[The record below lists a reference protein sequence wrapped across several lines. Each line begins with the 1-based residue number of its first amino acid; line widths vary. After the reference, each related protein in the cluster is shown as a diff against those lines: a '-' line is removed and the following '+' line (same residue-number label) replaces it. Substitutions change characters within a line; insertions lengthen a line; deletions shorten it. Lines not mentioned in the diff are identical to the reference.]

1 MKTLTIIDTFG
12 FLFRSYFALPP
23 LKNHDGFPTGLLT
36 GFAKLIMQLHKDYPQ
51 DYLVFA
57 LDSKEENF
65 RKNIDPLY
73 KANRPEVPQDL
84 KLQLK
89 VAIEWVEQ
97 MGFKNISIAGYEA
110 DDVIASINKCANALN
125 VYVRIISH
133 DKDLYQLID
142 GDTFLFDPKTKK
154 EIHAVDCIEK
164 YGVTPAQFVDFQSLV
179 GDNSD
184 NVPGVK
190 GIGAKGAAGLLHN
203 FKTLDGIYEN
213 IDKITSKRTQELLK
227 IYKEDAYRSQQ
238 LVRLREDLLENFN
251 LQDCQMPHQNPL
263 LKITESLKA
272 YEINSVLKK
281 ILPKDSPKNSL
292 HLFENATKIRE
303 SQGFTLQT
311 PEPTPFTFNSHL
323 LNTDEKLQA
332 FFPNIS
338 SDSIVSFDT
347 ETTNLDVLN
356 AKIVGFSFCLDGI
369 NAYYVPLA
377 HNYLGVEKQ
386 VSRQVA
392 FDFIRAL
399 FNAKAIIGH
408 NLKYDLEILRT
419 NFDFTPPSFQ
429 NIKDS
434 MLLAWLYQSDLPC
447 NLDSLMLRY
456 FKHEMIHYKDVVKKG
471 ENFSQIPIEYACRYA
486 SEDAAACYQLYQ
498 KLTNLLPQNLLQVAQ
513 STEFPFI
520 QCLVN
525 MELSGTKI
533 DIEYFKELKLEMSA
547 KLSSLSEEIYSLAQ
561 KKFNLNSPQ
570 QLSIAL
576 FEDLKL
582 QSGKKTKSGLSTSQM
597 VLNSLV
603 DAHPIVPKILEYRE
617 FFKLFST
624 YIEPLIEH
632 AKLNASHK
640 IYTSFM
646 QTGTSTG
653 RLSSKNPNLQNI
665 PVKTT
670 QGRRIRQGFIAQEN
684 HLLVSLDYSQIE
696 LRLLAHFS
704 QDKAMIEAFCHN
716 ADIHLETA
724 KKIFGEAKAQ
734 EKRAVAKSINFG
746 LIYGMGPKKLSE
758 TLKISYQEAKTYIQ
772 NYFESFPT
780 VKDFLK
786 AQEDF
791 ILENGYSLTLL
802 GRMRKFDFHGIQEYQ
817 KAAFLREGINAIFQG
832 SAADIIKLAMVQIM
846 QEKLESKL
854 LLQVHDELIFEAP
867 KHCVENEAEKITEIM
882 ENITALRVPLRC
894 SVSIGENWGALK

>member
-227 IYKEDAYRSQQ
+227 IYKEDAYRSRQ

>member
-142 GDTFLFDPKTKK
+142 GDTFLFDPKKKK

-203 FKTLDGIYEN
+203 FKNLDGIYEN

>member
-311 PEPTPFTFNSHL
+311 PEPTPFTFNAHL

-338 SDSIVSFDT
+338 SDSTVSFDT

-399 FNAKAIIGH
+399 FNTKAIIGH

-471 ENFSQIPIEYACRYA
+471 ENFSQIPIEYACKYA

>member
-23 LKNHDGFPTGLLT
+23 LKNHEGFPTGLLT

-65 RKNIDPLY
+65 RKSIDPLY
-73 KANRPEVPQDL
+73 KAKRPEIPQDL

-142 GDTFLFDPKTKK
+142 GNTFLFDPKKKK

-190 GIGAKGAAGLLHN
+190 GIGAKGAARLLHQ

-213 IDKITSKRTQELLK
+213 IDKIAPKHTQELLK

-263 LKITESLKA
+263 LKIAESLKA
-272 YEINSVLKK
+272 YAINSVLKK

-292 HLFENATKIRE
+292 HFFENATNIIE
-303 SQGFTLQT
+303 SQGFASQT
-311 PEPTPFTFNSHL
+311 PEAIPFAFNANL

-332 FFPNIS
+332 FLPKIS

-347 ETTNLDVLN
+347 ETTNLDVMH

-377 HNYLGVEKQ
+377 HNYLGVEEQ

-392 FDFIRAL
+392 LDFIRTL

-419 NFDFTPPSFQ
+419 NFDFIPKSFQ

-471 ENFSQIPIEYACRYA
+471 ENFSQIPIEYACKYA

-547 KLSSLSEEIYSLAQ
+547 KLSSLSEEIYSIAQ

-570 QLSIAL
+570 QLSIVL

-597 VLNSLV
+597 VLNSLY

-617 FFKLFST
+617 LFKLFST

-704 QDKAMIEAFCHN
+704 QDKAMIEAFCNN

-758 TLKISYQEAKTYIQ
+758 TLKISYQEAKSYIQ

>member
-471 ENFSQIPIEYACRYA
+471 ENFSQIPIEYACKYA

-576 FEDLKL
+576 FEDLTL
-582 QSGKKTKSGLSTSQM
+582 QSGKNTKSGLSTSQM

>member
-142 GDTFLFDPKTKK
+142 GDTFLFDPKKKK

>member
-1 MKTLTIIDTFG
+1 
-12 FLFRSYFALPP
+12 
-23 LKNHDGFPTGLLT
+23 
-36 GFAKLIMQLHKDYPQ
+36 
-51 DYLVFA
+51 
-57 LDSKEENF
+57 
-65 RKNIDPLY
+65 
-73 KANRPEVPQDL
+73 
-84 KLQLK
+84 
-89 VAIEWVEQ
+89 

-142 GDTFLFDPKTKK
+142 GDTFLFDPKKKK

-471 ENFSQIPIEYACRYA
+471 ENFSQIPIEYACKYA

>member
-110 DDVIASINKCANALN
+110 DDVIASINKCANDLN

-142 GDTFLFDPKTKK
+142 GDTFLFDPKKKK
-154 EIHAVDCIEK
+154 EIHAIDCVEK

-213 IDKITSKRTQELLK
+213 IDKIASKRTQELLK
-227 IYKEDAYRSQQ
+227 TYKEDAYRSQQ

-292 HLFENATKIRE
+292 HFFENATKIRE
-303 SQGFTLQT
+303 SQGFTPQT

-332 FFPNIS
+332 FLPNIS

-377 HNYLGVEKQ
+377 HNYLGVEEQ

-392 FDFIRAL
+392 LDFIRAL

-471 ENFSQIPIEYACRYA
+471 ENFSQIPIEYACKYA

-570 QLSIAL
+570 QLSIVL

-617 FFKLFST
+617 LFKLFST

-632 AKLNASHK
+632 AKLNESHK

-724 KKIFGEAKAQ
+724 KKIFGEAKGKKNAQ
-734 EKRAVAKSINFG
+734 WQRV
-746 LIYGMGPKKLSE
+746 LIL
-758 TLKISYQEAKTYIQ
+758 
-772 NYFESFPT
+772 
-780 VKDFLK
+780 D
-786 AQEDF
+786 
-791 ILENGYSLTLL
+791 
-802 GRMRKFDFHGIQEYQ
+802 
-817 KAAFLREGINAIFQG
+817 
-832 SAADIIKLAMVQIM
+832 
-846 QEKLESKL
+846 
-854 LLQVHDELIFEAP
+854 
-867 KHCVENEAEKITEIM
+867 
-882 ENITALRVPLRC
+882 
-894 SVSIGENWGALK
+894 

>member
-142 GDTFLFDPKTKK
+142 GDTFLFDPKKKK

-292 HLFENATKIRE
+292 HIFENATKIRK

-471 ENFSQIPIEYACRYA
+471 ENFSQIPIEYACKYA

>member
-142 GDTFLFDPKTKK
+142 GDTFLFDPKKKK
-154 EIHAVDCIEK
+154 EIHEVDCIEK

-292 HLFENATKIRE
+292 HLFENTTKIRE
-303 SQGFTLQT
+303 SQGFTPQT

-471 ENFSQIPIEYACRYA
+471 ENFSQIPIEYACKYA

-533 DIEYFKELKLEMSA
+533 DIEYFKELKLEISA

-617 FFKLFST
+617 LFKLFST

-632 AKLNASHK
+632 AKLNESHK

-894 SVSIGENWGALK
+894 GVSIGENWGALK

>member
-292 HLFENATKIRE
+292 HLFENATKIRK

-311 PEPTPFTFNSHL
+311 PEPTPFTFNAHL

>member
-311 PEPTPFTFNSHL
+311 PEPTPFTFNAHL

-338 SDSIVSFDT
+338 SDSTVSFDT

-471 ENFSQIPIEYACRYA
+471 ENFSQIPIEYACKYA

>member
-142 GDTFLFDPKTKK
+142 GDTFLFDPKKKK

-311 PEPTPFTFNSHL
+311 PEPTSFTFNSHL

-471 ENFSQIPIEYACRYA
+471 ENFSQIPIEYACKYA

>member
-471 ENFSQIPIEYACRYA
+471 ENFSQIPIEYACKYA

>member
-142 GDTFLFDPKTKK
+142 GDTFLFDPKKKK
-154 EIHAVDCIEK
+154 EIHEVDCIEK

-213 IDKITSKRTQELLK
+213 IDKIASKRTQELLK
-227 IYKEDAYRSQQ
+227 TYKEDAYRSQQ

-292 HLFENATKIRE
+292 HFFENATKIRE
-303 SQGFTLQT
+303 SQGFTPQT

-332 FFPNIS
+332 FLPKIS

-347 ETTNLDVLN
+347 ETTNLDVMH

-392 FDFIRAL
+392 LDFIRTL

-419 NFDFTPPSFQ
+419 NFDFIPKSFQ

-471 ENFSQIPIEYACRYA
+471 ENFSQIPIEYACKYA

-570 QLSIAL
+570 QLSIVL

-597 VLNSLV
+597 VLNSLY

-617 FFKLFST
+617 LFKLFST

-704 QDKAMIEAFCHN
+704 QDKAMIEAFCNN

-758 TLKISYQEAKTYIQ
+758 TLKISYQEAKSYIQ

>member
-471 ENFSQIPIEYACRYA
+471 ENFSQIPIEYACKYA

-632 AKLNASHK
+632 AKIVPCRMQASTRTH
-640 IYTSFM
+640 TR
-646 QTGTSTG
+646 T
-653 RLSSKNPNLQNI
+653 RL
-665 PVKTT
+665 
-670 QGRRIRQGFIAQEN
+670 
-684 HLLVSLDYSQIE
+684 
-696 LRLLAHFS
+696 
-704 QDKAMIEAFCHN
+704 
-716 ADIHLETA
+716 
-724 KKIFGEAKAQ
+724 
-734 EKRAVAKSINFG
+734 G
-746 LIYGMGPKKLSE
+746 LILHYNHAQRNYVRYILLR
-758 TLKISYQEAKTYIQ
+758 TLILLITQLKYI
-772 NYFESFPT
+772 
-780 VKDFLK
+780 
-786 AQEDF
+786 
-791 ILENGYSLTLL
+791 
-802 GRMRKFDFHGIQEYQ
+802 
-817 KAAFLREGINAIFQG
+817 
-832 SAADIIKLAMVQIM
+832 
-846 QEKLESKL
+846 
-854 LLQVHDELIFEAP
+854 
-867 KHCVENEAEKITEIM
+867 
-882 ENITALRVPLRC
+882 
-894 SVSIGENWGALK
+894 